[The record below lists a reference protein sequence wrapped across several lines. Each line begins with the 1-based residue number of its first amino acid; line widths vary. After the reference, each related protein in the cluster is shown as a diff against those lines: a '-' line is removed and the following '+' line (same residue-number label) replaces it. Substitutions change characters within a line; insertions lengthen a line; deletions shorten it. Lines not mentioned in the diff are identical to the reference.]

1 MKFAVLLSSYG
12 WGGGAVRQIQEML
25 EQLKIEIIGALEIN
39 GPPMEDDMMQ
49 IIKIGKTLAKK
60 VKEET

>member
-1 MKFAVLLSSYG
+1 MKIAVLLSSYG

-39 GPPMEDDMMQ
+39 DPPMEDDMMQ

>member
-39 GPPMEDDMMQ
+39 GSAN
-49 IIKIGKTLAKK
+49 GG
-60 VKEET
+60 